1 MSRKFRIS
9 VNGKSYD
16 VDVEELGAGAASA
29 APIAAPAAAPAP
41 VKDATKLAAPKTD
54 PPPVK
59 GAAAIAP
66 TPNAAH
72 PKILNNPISKTSL
85 YNLVFSLE
93 IFIFLTFS

>member
-41 VKDATKLAAPKTD
+41 VAAPVAAPAAAPSASNDTS
-54 PPPVK
+54 
-59 GAAAIAP
+59 ALLAAIATAWALDISP
-66 TPNAAH
+66 ELIAAG
-72 PKILNNPISKTSL
+72 IKTFD
-85 YNLVFSLE
+85 YQPA
-93 IFIFLTFS
+93 